1 MKTEGKII
9 WKQEIINDY
18 FPASNLVP
26 YHTLATCVASGGATV
41 ACKMAQK
48 THKDW
53 SDRAGCHLRNVLLK
67 PIGQNLR
74 SKRESE
80 IHEITVQ
87 VDSNGALQDDGFLDQ
102 DHLESDDYHEED
114 KREMINENF
123 IIPWSFGNIL
133 SQNNDDDDNDVQE
146 DIYVTE
152 YDVYASYAK
161 LFHDDP
167 TDYYMV
173 EEDPYIT
180 EYLKNNK
187 NPKIRLVADMM
198 NDHKNDDVIVLPSE
212 GDLEE
217 DEDDIFK
224 YENALWWCSF
234 FYLFL
239 WILLCCFGFF
249 LFDLICAWSFCLWKV

>member
-1 MKTEGKII
+1 
-9 WKQEIINDY
+9 
-18 FPASNLVP
+18 
-26 YHTLATCVASGGATV
+26 
-41 ACKMAQK
+41 
-48 THKDW
+48 
-53 SDRAGCHLRNVLLK
+53 
-67 PIGQNLR
+67 
-74 SKRESE
+74 
-80 IHEITVQ
+80 
-87 VDSNGALQDDGFLDQ
+87 
-102 DHLESDDYHEED
+102 
-114 KREMINENF
+114 MINENF

-133 SQNNDDDDNDVQE
+133 SQNNDDDDNDDDVHD

-198 NDHKNDDVIVLPSE
+198 KNNDQRNEDVIVLPSE

-217 DEDDIFK
+217 DDIFK
-224 YENALWWCSF
+224 YENAL
-234 FYLFL
+234 
-239 WILLCCFGFF
+239 
-249 LFDLICAWSFCLWKV
+249 

>member
-1 MKTEGKII
+1 MITSLHQTWFLIIPLQLVLLLVAQLLPARWRKRFTKIGLI
-9 WKQEIINDY
+9 MLVFTCAIY
-18 FPASNLVP
+18 F
-26 YHTLATCVASGGATV
+26 
-41 ACKMAQK
+41 
-48 THKDW
+48 
-53 SDRAGCHLRNVLLK
+53 LK

-74 SKRESE
+74 SKRESK
-80 IHEITVQ
+80 IHEITAL
-87 VDSNGALQDDGFLDQ
+87 VDSNDALQDGGYLDDQ
-102 DHLESDDYHEED
+102 DHLESDDYHEDD
-114 KREMINENF
+114 KREMINDNF

-133 SQNNDDDDNDVQE
+133 SQNNNDDDDDVQE

-198 NDHKNDDVIVLPSE
+198 GKNNDDHKNGDVIVLPSE

-217 DEDDIFK
+217 EDDIFK
-224 YENALWWCSF
+224 YENAL
-234 FYLFL
+234 
-239 WILLCCFGFF
+239 
-249 LFDLICAWSFCLWKV
+249 

>member
-1 MKTEGKII
+1 MITSLHQTWFLIIPLQLVLLLVAQLLPARWRKRLTKIGLI
-9 WKQEIINDY
+9 ALVLTCAMY
-18 FPASNLVP
+18 F
-26 YHTLATCVASGGATV
+26 
-41 ACKMAQK
+41 
-48 THKDW
+48 
-53 SDRAGCHLRNVLLK
+53 LK

-80 IHEITVQ
+80 IHEITAM

-133 SQNNDDDDNDVQE
+133 SQNNDDDDNDDVQE

-198 NDHKNDDVIVLPSE
+198 KNDHRNDDVIVLPSE

-217 DEDDIFK
+217 EDDIFK
-224 YENALWWCSF
+224 YENAL
-234 FYLFL
+234 
-239 WILLCCFGFF
+239 
-249 LFDLICAWSFCLWKV
+249 

>member
-1 MKTEGKII
+1 MITSLHQTWFLIIPLQLVLLLVAQLLPARWRKRLTKIGLI
-9 WKQEIINDY
+9 VLVVTCAMY
-18 FPASNLVP
+18 F
-26 YHTLATCVASGGATV
+26 
-41 ACKMAQK
+41 
-48 THKDW
+48 
-53 SDRAGCHLRNVLLK
+53 LK

-224 YENALWWCSF
+224 YENAL
-234 FYLFL
+234 
-239 WILLCCFGFF
+239 
-249 LFDLICAWSFCLWKV
+249 